1 MSTTKYQ
8 LVFSG
13 KLLEGFKHPEV
24 QLSLAQL
31 LKIPL
36 DQAGHLIQG
45 DRFRIKKA
53 LEKDKAERLLQ
64 KIIQRG
70 AECSVEPVRSKDQKK
85 SDATAPPSEQPPVAE
100 PSVVTDKV
108 ESGLSQADE
117 PLTLDLPEGGAG
129 SSDGPL
135 TLDLPEL
142 TPEDDSTRPM
152 AIVSP
157 DDYSG
162 SDEIVME
169 SSTASVAEF
178 KPEDD
183 SENVGT
189 FYDRGDAAAPK
200 EEATADGKRNQ
211 RLMLLGA
218 AVVVAVAAWL
228 LVPLFLDDAPPPEVA
243 TVPAVPV
250 DPQRAQTVRR
260 LEQLNRSV
268 SVWMIQYGSGFNP
281 TQVTLE
287 RLQQDLNMGDQD
299 MLDGW
304 GTALRFEPEAQLY
317 RVISAGPDKS
327 FGTADDLKRET
338 TTVRK

>member
-24 QLSLAQL
+24 QQSLAQL

-64 KIIQRG
+64 KITQRG
-70 AECSVEPVRSKDQKK
+70 AECSVEPVRSKDKKK
-85 SDATAPPSEQPPVAE
+85 SDVGEQSSEQPT
-100 PSVVTDKV
+100 VVTDKLEAEV
-108 ESGLSQADE
+108 PLADE
-117 PLTLDLPEGGAG
+117 PLSLDLPMAG
-129 SSDGPL
+129 DVNPNDPL

-142 TPEDDSTRPM
+142 TPEDDNTRPM

-162 SDEIVME
+162 ADEVVLE
-169 SSTASVAEF
+169 SATAVVAEF

-189 FYDRGDAAAPK
+189 FYDRGDASAPK
-200 EEATADGKRNQ
+200 EEVTAIGRRDQ

-228 LVPLFLDDAPPPEVA
+228 LVPLLLDDAPAPEVA
-243 TVPAVPV
+243 AVPAAPV